1 MVVITIPPCPVAAP
15 ARTWTRGARATRSF
29 LLLLERGKRKRKER
43 KDERYP
49 TNHHLPLKC
58 TAAQC
63 RSVVSSAAVHLAA
76 HASWK
81 QMHSFYTSLLLRL
94 EGALKRVGLGGKE
107 KENEEREREK
117 TNNQATAAAPV
128 SALVLGSKA
137 MFTSWSIHGEL
148 PRSSLTA
155 PSVSPLAE
163 ASAHAVWCHHATPS
177 EVKQIIIQVC
187 IRIDQLK
194 HG

>member
-107 KENEEREREK
+107 KEERERENK
-117 TNNQATAAAPV
+117 QSSDSGGACLSLGIRFEGNVHVMEHPWRVATFILDGAV
-128 SALVLGSKA
+128 CQSARRSKCA
-137 MFTSWSIHGEL
+137 CRVVP
-148 PRSSLTA
+148 PRH
-155 PSVSPLAE
+155 P
-163 ASAHAVWCHHATPS
+163 
-177 EVKQIIIQVC
+177 
-187 IRIDQLK
+187 IRSQTDHNTGVHQD
-194 HG
+194 